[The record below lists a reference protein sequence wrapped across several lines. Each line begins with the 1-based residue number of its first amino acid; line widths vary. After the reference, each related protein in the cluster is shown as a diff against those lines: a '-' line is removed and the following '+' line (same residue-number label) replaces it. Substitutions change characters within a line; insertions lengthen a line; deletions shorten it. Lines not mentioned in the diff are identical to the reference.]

1 MAGERSVKI
10 RFLGDVKSL
19 VRASSLG
26 EAAMARFQK
35 QADGMAKMSARLTSA
50 TKALV
55 APNAVPA
62 LSALAV
68 SAVGA
73 AVAVGAAAAPLGVF
87 GAVLTKTQ
95 TEVTESATKLQ
106 DLADKS
112 ELYSEQAAIMKR
124 HGQDNTGMLKKQAA
138 AQLQL
143 QAQLNLLPP
152 AQREATEAYMQ
163 LKSDGQD
170 FVDQNKPATFK
181 ILARGY
187 RLLGKAVLELQP
199 LFDIGRKAASRA
211 LTALEKFAAGGGIK
225 RFVAFLTTNAK
236 PALDSLGTIVTNLGV
251 FLGSLFKNVVGD
263 GQGFLQLLA
272 DGSAKLAEFGT
283 GGGLTDLLD
292 GIRAQGPGAFTALTQ
307 IATAAVQVA
316 TAVGPLAPITLAI
329 AQALASL
336 IAALPPQV
344 ITALVAAWV
353 AYNVALTAYNTIV
366 TVSAAVTKVFTAL
379 KIASAVATVRSTVAE
394 KASTVATV
402 AASAARR
409 VAAAAVVAWTV
420 VTNALSLANL
430 KNVASI
436 VATTVATV
444 AMTVAGKAA
453 AAASKIWA
461 AAQWLLNVA
470 MTANPVGLIIAAIV
484 ALIAIIV
491 LIATKT
497 TWFQTIWKVVW
508 GAIQAAAKFVAD
520 WFMNTLVPSFKRAF
534 DQFMAIVNFIVS
546 LWKAQWNAVAAVV
559 NWVVGKVKAYIA
571 LIVAGIKLI
580 VAAVILVVNDVR
592 SKFNTLI
599 DFIKGLPG
607 RVSSAARGLFDGI
620 KNAFR
625 GAINFIIDRWNNLS
639 FSLPSVNIPGLG
651 SVGGGT
657 LNTPNIPRLASGG
670 WMQPGQTYLTGERG
684 PELLSAS
691 RRTYVNPAGDSGDA
705 APEWHIYIGDRELT
719 DIVDVRVERNNRQ
732 LRRRAG
738 ARVAGGFA

>member
-10 RFLGDVKSL
+10 KFLGDVKDLVKSTSL
-19 VRASSLG
+19 AG
-26 EAAMARFQK
+26 AAMKRFEK
-35 QADGMAKMSARLTSA
+35 QSEGMAKASARLTSA

-62 LSALAV
+62 LAALAI
-68 SAVGA
+68 GA
-73 AVAVGAAAAPLGVF
+73 IGAGVAAASAAAPLGVF
-87 GAVLTKTQ
+87 GAVLAKTQ
-95 TEVTESATKLQ
+95 TEVAESATKLQ

-112 ELYSEQAAIMKR
+112 KLYSEQAAIMKR

-170 FVDQNKPATFK
+170 FIDQNKPATFK

-199 LFDIGRKAASRA
+199 LFDIGRKVVSKA

-225 RFVAFLTTNAK
+225 RFVAFLTSNAK
-236 PALDSLGTIVTNLGV
+236 PAIASLTTIVSNLAT
-251 FLGSLFKNVVGD
+251 FLGALFGNVVSD
-263 GQGFLQLLA
+263 GQGFLHLLA
-272 DGSAKLAEFGT
+272 EGSAKLAEFGS

-292 GIRAQGPGAFTALTQ
+292 SIRAQGPGAFTALAQ
-307 IATAAVQVA
+307 IAGAALQVA
-316 TAVGPLAPITLAI
+316 TAVAPLAPITLAI

-353 AYNVALTAYNTIV
+353 AYNVALTGYNTIV
-366 TVSAAVTKVFTAL
+366 AVSAGLTKIFNAL
-379 KIASAVATVRSTVAE
+379 KLASAIATVRATVAE

-402 AASAARR
+402 AGSAARR
-409 VAAAAVVAWTV
+409 VAAAAVAAWTV

-497 TWFQTIWKVVW
+497 TWFQTLWKVVW

-534 DQFMAIVNFIVS
+534 DQFMAIVQFIVN
-546 LWKAQWNAVAAVV
+546 LWKAQWNLVITIVKTVV
-559 NWVVGKVKAYIA
+559 DKVRAYINA
-571 LIVAGIKLI
+571 IVSIIRLI
-580 VAAVILVVNDVR
+580 VAAAVLVVNDVR
-592 SKFNTLI
+592 SKFNALI

-625 GAINFIIDRWNNLS
+625 SAINFIIDRWNNLS
-639 FSLPSVNIPGLG
+639 FSLPSVNIPGIG

-657 LNTPNIPRLASGG
+657 LNTPNIGRLASGG

-684 PELLSAS
+684 PELLTAS
-691 RRTYVNPAGDSGDA
+691 RRTYVNPASASGDGV
-705 APEWHIYIGDRELT
+705 PDVHVYIGDRELT
-719 DIVDVRVERNNRQ
+719 DIVDVRVEQNNRQ
-732 LRRRAG
+732 MRRRAG
-738 ARVAGGFA
+738 AFA